1 MRDKKGWQYAIIFL
15 LSAVLFLTNQN
26 ASLVSLYRQ
35 LSILGFLGL
44 GMLLELL
51 CGDLDLSFAAQISA
65 GTAVLALLLNQGC
78 SLLVS
83 CLIMAVLLIGIGL
96 LKGFAVAKLNI
107 SPIIITMAFQ
117 LIIKGLSAL
126 LIGDHYIV
134 LAKYI
139 SINRSKLWAWIM
151 VLLIA
156 CIILIQLF
164 LKNTYLGRYCC
175 LIGENKSIMS
185 ENGID
190 TMPVILLVHVI
201 ASVLF
206 SITSLLL
213 LLITS
218 SGGYSIG
225 DNYLFEGIV
234 LCCIGGIGLQGGY
247 GDAFG
252 VTIGMLSVVLVRQM
266 LTRFGQLNRYE
277 FVLQGAAILLSL
289 LIHWLQKKNNTEPKI
304 LTVQPNKP
312 P

>member
-35 LSILGFLGL
+35 LSILGILGL

-83 CLIMAVLLIGIGL
+83 CLIMAV
-96 LKGFAVAKLNI
+96 
-107 SPIIITMAFQ
+107 
-117 LIIKGLSAL
+117 L